1 MIFLDTGFLLALFD
15 PADELHTQAMSW
27 SVNFGESCL
36 VTEYVLWECVN
47 AFSHPADRRIAHL
60 LVDYLP
66 SEPGY
71 EIVSA
76 APGLFAAGMRLHR
89 ERPDKAWSLTDCIS
103 FHVMGERGIQRAL
116 AYDEHF
122 EQAGFV
128 ALLRHPLAPDS
139 SSPVTRG
146 SISVLT

>member
-15 PADELHTQAMSW
+15 AADELHARAVSW
-27 SVNFGESCL
+27 SAHSSESCL

-47 AFSHPADRRIAHL
+47 AFSHPADRSAAHV
-60 LVDYLP
+60 LVDYLR

-71 EIVSA
+71 EIMSTT
-76 APGLFAAGMRLHR
+76 PGLFAAGMRLHR

-103 FHVMGERGIQRAL
+103 FQVMRERGIQRAL

-128 ALLRHPLAPDS
+128 ALLRR
-139 SSPVTRG
+139 SPG
-146 SISVLT
+146 S

>member
-1 MIFLDTGFLLALFD
+1 MIFLDTGYLLALFD
-15 PADELHTQAMSW
+15 PADELYMRAMSW
-27 SVNFGESCL
+27 SLALREPCL

-47 AFSHPADRRIAHL
+47 SFSHPADRSTARLI
-60 LVDYLP
+60 VDYLS

-76 APGLFAAGMRLHR
+76 SPGVFAAGLRLHY

-103 FHVMGERGIQRAL
+103 FHVMRERGIQRAL

-128 ALLRHPLAPDS
+128 ALLRHPPPGPAA
-139 SSPVTRG
+139 
-146 SISVLT
+146 I

>member
-15 PADELHTQAMSW
+15 ATDELHARAMSW
-27 SVNFGESCL
+27 SGSLGESCL
-36 VTEYVLWECVN
+36 VTDYVLWECVN
-47 AFSHPADRRIAHL
+47 AFSHPAARSTAHV
-60 LVDYLP
+60 LVNHLC

-76 APGLFAAGMRLHR
+76 TPSLFAAGMKLHR

-103 FHVMGERGIQRAL
+103 FHVMQQRGIQRAL

-128 ALLRHPLAPDS
+128 ALLRH
-139 SSPVTRG
+139 SPPGPSAT
-146 SISVLT
+146 

>member
-1 MIFLDTGFLLALFD
+1 MIFLDTGYLLALFD
-15 PADELHTQAMSW
+15 PADELRMTAMNW
-27 SVNFGESCL
+27 SFTLRESCL

-47 AFSHPADRRIAHL
+47 AFSHPTDRGAAHV
-60 LVDYLP
+60 LVNYLRT
-66 SEPGY
+66 EPGY

-76 APGLFAAGMRLHR
+76 SPGLFAAGLRLHR

-103 FHVMGERGIQRAL
+103 FHVTRERGIQRAL

-128 ALLRHPLAPDS
+128 ALLRHPPTGGAES
-139 SSPVTRG
+139 
-146 SISVLT
+146 